1 MLFRPCLTLFW
12 RYEDVDALEKEAQI
26 KEAEQNKKAR
36 PNDAKKSKKVKTAN
50 QLDER
55 FQLTPEHDREYIF
68 DEERDMIQE
77 LRNEIEDLR
86 FYTDKWICYWLF
98 SRDVTIF
105 SPSRICSENIFN
117 YVASWAGAPK
127 CLTFTLQAYKI
138 SSPIVREIPRSLNIP
153 HVR

>member
-36 PNDAKKSKKVKTAN
+36 PTDAKKSKKVKTAN

-98 SRDVTIF
+98 SRRHDLLAVKDLLRKYLQLRGELGWCTKMPDIHSAGVQDLISDRTRD
-105 SPSRICSENIFN
+105 SPLPKHTSR
-117 YVASWAGAPK
+117 
-127 CLTFTLQAYKI
+127 
-138 SSPIVREIPRSLNIP
+138 
-153 HVR
+153 